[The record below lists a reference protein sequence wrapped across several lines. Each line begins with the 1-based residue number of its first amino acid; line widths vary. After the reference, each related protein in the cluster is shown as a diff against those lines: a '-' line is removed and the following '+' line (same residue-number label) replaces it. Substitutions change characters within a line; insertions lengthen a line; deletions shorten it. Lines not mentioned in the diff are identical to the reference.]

1 MRCKLH
7 YTTQRGIL
15 ATPFPALL
23 RSWGRPSPLHT
34 AQRKGS
40 ALPPDP
46 YREGWAAA
54 PLGLSPGLCGSG
66 ESVANFTHRTV
77 ILG

>member
-1 MRCKLH
+1 M
-7 YTTQRGIL
+7 
-15 ATPFPALL
+15 ATPSAALL
-23 RSWGRPSPLHT
+23 RSWGRPSLLHT

-54 PLGLSPGLCGSG
+54 PLGLSPGLCGSD
-66 ESVANFTHRTV
+66 
-77 ILG
+77 